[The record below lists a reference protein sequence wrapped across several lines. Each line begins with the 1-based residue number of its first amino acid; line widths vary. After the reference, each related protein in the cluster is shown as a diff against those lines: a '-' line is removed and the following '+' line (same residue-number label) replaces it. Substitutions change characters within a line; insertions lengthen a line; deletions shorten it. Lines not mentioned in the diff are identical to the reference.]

1 MCTDF
6 TAEKIHIKLCKYLLE
21 VGRRLTNSAVLGK
34 LGRFPLMLEAFLNI
48 VKYWAYL
55 SNLSNKDSLVAE
67 AYLTS
72 KIYMSKIKI
81 VGINV

>member
-1 MCTDF
+1 MQVS
-6 TAEKIHIKLCKYLLE
+6 KYLLE
-21 VGRRLTNSAVLGK
+21 VIRRSTNSAVLGE
-34 LGRFPLMLEAFLNI
+34 LGRFPLILEAFLNV

-72 KIYMSKIKI
+72 KNLYEQNKNSWYKSL
-81 VGINV
+81 NV